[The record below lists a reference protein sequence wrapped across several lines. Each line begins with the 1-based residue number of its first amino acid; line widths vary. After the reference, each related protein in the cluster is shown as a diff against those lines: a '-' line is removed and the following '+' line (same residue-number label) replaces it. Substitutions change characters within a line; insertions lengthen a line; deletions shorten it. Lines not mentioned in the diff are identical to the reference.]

1 LSYAAHGDD
10 PGHRRVGRQ
19 LRHRGDGHRVV
30 IAELDTNV
38 SVSDMVDIVLYDSFA
53 QPESPLRRHRAAGPP
68 ATWL

>member
-1 LSYAAHGDD
+1 
-10 PGHRRVGRQ
+10 
-19 LRHRGDGHRVV
+19 V